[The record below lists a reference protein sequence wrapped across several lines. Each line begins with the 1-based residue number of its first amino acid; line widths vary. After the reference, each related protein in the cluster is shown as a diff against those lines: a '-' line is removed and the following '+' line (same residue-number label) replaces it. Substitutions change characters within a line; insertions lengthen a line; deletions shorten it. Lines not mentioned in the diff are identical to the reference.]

1 MSDKIDMTPELTLD
15 PTGAAQAAQAETVLR
30 TPEAP
35 TLTLE
40 PTLGNRVLH
49 WQGARPFGGFC
60 LYLSLSALHHCRSA
74 APDPQ
79 ANPVFILQGPALAGF
94 FVSFCPAEQTKRP

>member
-1 MSDKIDMTPELTLD
+1 MTDKIDMTPELTLD

-40 PTLGNRVLH
+40 PTLG
-49 WQGARPFGGFC
+49 AEET
-60 LYLSLSALHHCRSA
+60 A
-74 APDPQ
+74 AAQ
-79 ANPVFILQGPALAGF
+79 A
-94 FVSFCPAEQTKRP
+94 